1 MVQEGLEKIVVIC
14 GPTGA
19 GKSRVAFELAG
30 RFGGEIINADSQQ
43 VYKGL
48 DIGTAKPTHTERTK
62 IPHHVIDVVSPDE
75 HFDAAVF
82 VRMADKAI
90 EDVKARGG
98 NPFVVGGTGMYLK
111 MLIGGICQAPPRN
124 DDVRNALAELI
135 EKEGI
140 ESLHER
146 LRKIDPVSAKVI
158 NKNDKTRII
167 RAVEIFETTGI
178 TASDFYARHGFS
190 ARRYNALKI
199 GINVSREELYG
210 HIDARVERMIKN
222 GWLEEV
228 KNLLKKYPTEC
239 RAFEAI
245 GYRELISH
253 IQGGVPLETAV
264 SIIKRNTRH
273 YAKRQLTW
281 FRADREIKWFAP
293 EQIPEIE
300 SEIDTFFHSV

>member
-1 MVQEGLEKIVVIC
+1 MVQEGLNKIVVIC

-19 GKSRVAFELAG
+19 GKSGVAFELAG
-30 RFGGEIINADSQQ
+30 RLGGEIINADSQQ
-43 VYKGL
+43 VYRGM
-48 DIGTAKPTHTERTK
+48 DIGTAKPTRAERAK

-82 VRMADKAI
+82 VRMADEAI
-90 EDVKARGG
+90 KNVNARGS

-124 DDVRNALAELI
+124 DDIRNALGELI

-146 LRKIDPVSAKVI
+146 LRKIDPVSAKIV
-158 NKNDKTRII
+158 NKNDKIRII
-167 RAVEIFETTGI
+167 RALEIFESTGI
-178 TASDFYARHGFS
+178 TASDFYVRHGF
-190 ARRYNALKI
+190 AAKRYNALKI
-199 GINVSREELYG
+199 GINVNREDLYG
-210 HIDARVERMIKN
+210 RIDARVERMIKG
-222 GWLEEV
+222 GWTEEV
-228 KNLLKKYPTEC
+228 QNLLKKYPTGC

-245 GYRELISH
+245 GYKELISH
-253 IQGGVPLETAV
+253 IQSGVPLETAV

-281 FRADREIKWFAP
+281 FRADREIRWFHP
-293 EQIPEIE
+293 EQMPEIQ